1 MALFEIS
8 GDGLQPIPLDTFGNL
23 GLRERTDIQRAVR
36 AHIDAITPGVR
47 TKVLAEEFGDW
58 AGANRRIDLLCVDEN
73 ANLVVVE
80 LKRDDGAHMDLQ
92 ALRYA
97 AMISTMRFEQAVG
110 AHRKYLTDN
119 GSSEDPEQALREFLE
134 IEDGPIVFTDTVR
147 IVLASANFSSELT
160 TAVLWLNKQGN
171 MDIRCVQMRPHAID
185 SRVLLD
191 IQQVIPLPQ
200 AAQYTLALREKS
212 IEQDSVRATTR
223 DATRYDVTIGD
234 AFYPNLPKRRL
245 MLALVHEAIKQG
257 RTPDEIREAITWR
270 KRDLFI
276 SKPGRA
282 DEPAF
287 QALFPGKKLR
297 YFFGPEEMFFLNGK
311 TYVLSRAWGDRTL
324 EAAEKVKN
332 LLRNSEEASW
342 EPVSSSGRDEEEEIY
357 NGYVIRRLASGVIE
371 LEKDGQ
377 IVTPARPV
385 LRTLA
390 QQMDISV
397 LYESGTEANTQQ
409 LGKRI
414 IAALQSA

>member
-1 MALFEIS
+1 MALFEIA
-8 GDGLQPIPLDTFGNL
+8 GDGLKPIPLNTFGNL
-23 GLRERTDIQRAVR
+23 GLYERADIQRAVR
-36 AHIDAITPGVR
+36 AHIEAITPGVR

-58 AGANRRIDLLCVDEN
+58 AGANRRIDLLCVDED

-80 LKRDDGAHMDLQ
+80 LKRDEGAHMDLQ

-97 AMISTMRFEQAVG
+97 AMISTMRFDQAVA

-119 GSSEDPEQALREFLE
+119 DSSEDPEQAIREFLE
-134 IEDGPIVFTDTVR
+134 VDEGPIVFTDTVR

-171 MDIRCVQMRPHAID
+171 MDIRCVQMRPHAVD

-200 AAQYTLALREKS
+200 TAQYTVALREKS
-212 IEQDSVRATTR
+212 IEQDSVRTTNR
-223 DATRYDVTIGD
+223 NTTRYDVTIGD

-245 MLALVHEAIKQG
+245 ILALVREAIKQG
-257 RTPDEIREAITWR
+257 HSPDQIREAITWR

-276 SKPGRA
+276 STPGHA
-282 DEPAF
+282 DEAAF

-297 YFFGPEEMFFLNGK
+297 YFFGPDEMFFLDGT
-311 TYVLSRAWGDRTL
+311 TYVLSRAWADRTL
-324 EAAEKVKN
+324 EAAEKIRQ
-332 LLRNSEEASW
+332 LLRNPGEVSW
-342 EPVSSSGRDEEEEIY
+342 EPASSAAGEDEEETY
-357 NGYVIRRLASGVIE
+357 DGYVIRRLASGVIE
-371 LEKDGQ
+371 LERDGQ
-377 IVTPARPV
+377 PVSPAKPV
-385 LRTLA
+385 LQKLA
-390 QQMDISV
+390 QQLAIST

-414 IAALQSA
+414 IAAIQSA